1 MKYDHSYFDTHAELY
16 LSLDIL
22 IIRSDG
28 VAIIF
33 EVKGFR
39 ESVDQALDQILINK
53 YYRILSKEEF
63 IERVKQKTYIGLH
76 LSANKSVCLS
86 YPTNSK
92 KFNNWLL
99 MHGLKN
105 QIFTLRR
112 RVLYLQY
119 KIVLLIKR
127 YTTTLYL

>member
-63 IERVKQKTYIGLH
+63 RE
-76 LSANKSVCLS
+76 
-86 YPTNSK
+86 
-92 KFNNWLL
+92 
-99 MHGLKN
+99 
-105 QIFTLRR
+105 
-112 RVLYLQY
+112 
-119 KIVLLIKR
+119 
-127 YTTTLYL
+127 

>member
-1 MKYDHSYFDTHAELY
+1 MKYDHSYFETHAELY
-16 LSLDIL
+16 VRKRRHLSLDIL

-92 KFNNWLL
+92 
-99 MHGLKN
+99 
-105 QIFTLRR
+105 IF
-112 RVLYLQY
+112 
-119 KIVLLIKR
+119 
-127 YTTTLYL
+127 

>member
-1 MKYDHSYFDTHAELY
+1 MITLTLRPMPSSM

-63 IERVKQKTYIGLH
+63 RE
-76 LSANKSVCLS
+76 
-86 YPTNSK
+86 
-92 KFNNWLL
+92 
-99 MHGLKN
+99 
-105 QIFTLRR
+105 
-112 RVLYLQY
+112 
-119 KIVLLIKR
+119 
-127 YTTTLYL
+127 